1 MNFSRQ
7 PDAQIPWPC
16 RWGEGA
22 LFAFSGV
29 DGETDAMSG
38 FVASLDRE
46 PLDLLWH
53 TPRQRRL
60 RLRVPGGAAIRAL
73 TGDVLVADSALGPV
87 SMAFS
92 AWHTLLGQVPA
103 DAVLE
108 LLGPDG
114 DLAEAA
120 APGLSLDCD
129 SAGGDVLAL
138 RREPGRFAL
147 ACGRTADEADSR
159 ARYALARHSA
169 PPVEA
174 RLAFIAAAPRPAEP
188 DRARLLL
195 KCASVMKVNTLSA
208 QGVFRQHWSTPD
220 RVPHR
225 DLWLW
230 DSVFHSLGMNLLS
243 PRLAWDF
250 LASVLD
256 TQCPDGRI
264 PLKTVPNGG
273 QSVFTQPPLLA
284 WGVWR
289 NYLALGDRTTL
300 ARALPALE
308 AYLNWN
314 CANRDANANGLLEWK
329 SHPDALCRCGESGMD
344 NSPRFDGGEPL
355 DAVDFSVLA
364 AHDMAH
370 VARIA
375 DALGESGKAREWS
388 RRAAAMSAAVH
399 RDLWDE
405 ADGFYYDRT
414 LDGRSTGVR
423 AVSGFLPLLLDDLPP
438 GRAERLLAALR
449 DPAHFAVS
457 FPIPSLSVSDPS
469 WSTDMWRGAT
479 WLNLNYLVIEGL
491 KRQGQ
496 AQEARRLADA
506 SIAQVRQTAETHGV
520 IFEFYDAKG
529 LVPPSRCHR
538 KGPPAAVYDLR
549 GKVDAIRDYH
559 WSAAL
564 TACLMLE

>member
-1 MNFSRQ
+1 M
-7 PDAQIPWPC
+7 PWPC

-29 DGETDAMSG
+29 DGETDALSG
-38 FVASLDRE
+38 FVATLDRE

-60 RLRVPGGAAIRAL
+60 RLRVPGGAAIHVL
-73 TGDVLVADSALGPV
+73 TGDVLVADSVAGPM

-92 AWHTLLGQVPA
+92 AWHTLLGQIPA
-103 DAVLE
+103 ETVLD
-108 LLGPDG
+108 LLGPNG
-114 DLAEAA
+114 TAAEAA
-120 APGLSLDCD
+120 APGLTLDRD
-129 SAGGDVLAL
+129 SADGDVLAL

-147 ACGRTADEADSR
+147 AFGRTADEADSR
-159 ARYALARHSA
+159 ARDALSSHSA

-174 RLAFIAAAPRPAEP
+174 RLAFLASAPRPAEP

-208 QGVFRQHWSTPD
+208 QGVFRQRWSTPD

-256 TQCPDGRI
+256 TQSPDGRI
-264 PLKTVPNGG
+264 PLKTVPDGR

-289 NYLALGDRTTL
+289 NYLALDDRATL
-300 ARALPALE
+300 VRALPALE
-308 AYLNWN
+308 AYLNWD

-329 SHPDALCRCGESGMD
+329 SHPDALCRCGESGLD

-355 DAVDFSVLA
+355 DAVDFSVLV
-364 AHDMAH
+364 AHDMIH

-375 DALGESGKAREWS
+375 DALGEPGKAREWS
-388 RRAAAMSAAVH
+388 RRAAAMSATVH
-399 RDLWDE
+399 RELWDE
-405 ADGFYYDRT
+405 ADGFYYDRN
-414 LDGRSTGVR
+414 LNGRLTGVR

-449 DPAHFAVS
+449 DPAHFAAP
-457 FPIPSLSVSDPS
+457 FPVPSLSVSHPS

-491 KRQGQ
+491 KRRGYTDE
-496 AQEARRLADA
+496 AQRLAEV
-506 SIAQVRQTAETHGV
+506 SIAHVRKYAESHGV
-520 IFEFYDAKG
+520 IFEFYDAKDA
-529 LVPPSRCHR
+529 VAPSECER
-538 KGPPAAVYDLR
+538 KGPREGAYDIR

-564 TACLMLE
+564 TACLLLE

>member
-1 MNFSRQ
+1 MKSKHHSDSNCE
-7 PDAQIPWPC
+7 WPAC
-16 RWGEGA
+16 WGEGA

-29 DGETDAMSG
+29 DGETDALSG
-38 FVASLDRE
+38 FVATLDRE

-73 TGDVLVADSALGPV
+73 TGDALVADSAQGSVEL
-87 SMAFS
+87 AFS
-92 AWHTLLGQVPA
+92 AWHTLLGRIPA

-108 LLGPDG
+108 LLGPAG
-114 DLAEAA
+114 GVAEAA
-120 APGLSLDCD
+120 ASGLSLDCD
-129 SAGGDVLAL
+129 SAVGDALAL
-138 RREPGRFAL
+138 RRESGRFAL
-147 ACGRTADEADSR
+147 SYGRSAAEAEIR
-159 ARYALARHSA
+159 ARDALARCPA

-174 RLAFIAAAPRPAEP
+174 RLAFIAAAPRPTDP
-188 DRARLLL
+188 GLARLLL

-208 QGVFRQHWSTPD
+208 QGPFLQRWSTPD

-225 DLWLW
+225 NLWLW
-230 DSVFHSLGMNLLS
+230 DSVFHSLGMNHLA

-256 TQCPDGRI
+256 TQCADGRI
-264 PLKTVPNGG
+264 PLMTCPDGR

-289 NYLALGDRTTL
+289 NHLALGDRSTL

-308 AYLNWN
+308 AYLDWN
-314 CANRDANANGLLEWK
+314 CANRDVNANGLLEWR

-375 DALGESGKAREWS
+375 DALGEAKKAREWS
-388 RRAAAMSAAVH
+388 RRAAAISAAVH

-414 LDGRSTGVR
+414 LEGRLTGIR

-438 GRAERLLAALR
+438 GRAERLLAALH

-491 KRQGQ
+491 KRQGR
-496 AQEARRLADA
+496 ADEAHRLAEA
-506 SIAQVRQTAETHGV
+506 SITQVRLAAEAHGV

-538 KGPPAAVYDLR
+538 KGPPADVFDLR

-564 TACLMLE
+564 TVCLMLE